1 MILINKHAV
10 IASIKLVLP
19 LITCCM
25 LLTNCAVFQQSAKK
39 ELNDGFYVQ
48 RIDHRKKQVYVD
60 IVEDN
65 LRIHTAQKVN
75 RQLIIDTTVKTLVFK
90 KEMNGLYKETA
101 SFNKASFDIDFFTIP
116 LKLRPGQKSVPTQL
130 NANLNGAVY
139 LGFRTDKYVMNYTP
153 SPLGKSNR
161 DINHFGFSFGVFT
174 GLGNTFLSPTNTDN
188 ALQQEYDGIVWS
200 KGLAGIFAINRFTVG
215 LALGFDNLL
224 DKNKKIWIYE
234 SKPWLGLALGL
245 NLN

>member
-1 MILINKHAV
+1 MTLINKHAG

-19 LITCCM
+19 LISCSM
-25 LLTNCAVFQQSAKK
+25 LLTNCGVFQKSAKK

-48 RIDHRKKQVYVD
+48 RINHQKKQVYVD

-65 LRIHTAQKVN
+65 LRIHAAQKVN
-75 RQLIIDTTVKTLVFK
+75 RQLIIDTTVKMLVFP
-90 KEMNGLYKETA
+90 KEMNGVYEETA

-116 LKLRPGQKSVPTQL
+116 LKLRPGQKNVPTQL

-139 LGFRTDKYVMNYTP
+139 LGFRTDKYVLHYTP
-153 SPLGKSNR
+153 SPLRKSNR
-161 DINHFGFSFGVFT
+161 DINHFGFSLGAFT

-188 ALQQEYDGIVWS
+188 VLQQEYDGIVWS
-200 KGLAGIFAINRFTVG
+200 KGLAGIFAINHFTVG

-224 DKNKKIWIYE
+224 DKNKSIWIYE